1 MGGGGMGGMGGGGMG
16 GGGMGRMGSGG
27 MGGGGMGGMG
37 SGGMGGMGSAGMGGG
52 GMAGMG
58 SGGMGG
64 MGGGGIGAGMGTG
77 GGIGSRTGE
86 PYRLATHETTTPP
99 RHMQSSQGSGLGTGH
114 GRTGSS
120 MGGHESPGQHASR
133 RNLQVDFSG
142 SRKGRSPSASPDRSM
157 TPTSPYSVPQIAPM
171 PSSKL
176 CPVCTTT
183 ELSNPPAVPNY
194 NTCTQCKATVCNQC
208 GFNPN
213 PHLTEVQEWLCLN
226 CQMQRALGI
235 DMTTPRSKSQQQIH
249 SPSHQA
255 KPIVQPQQPTLQP
268 TQSAAAAAQPKPL
281 VQSQST
287 QRQQQRQ
294 PSSQPY
300 SQTQAYSQAQP
311 YSQSQQYPQSQ
322 SQTYPSSQPG
332 LQTQPQASPGLQRH
346 PGPGGPQTQI
356 GPSQQGMR
364 SDPLP
369 HRGPGATGS
378 GPKGGPSQPGG
389 PRIPHPGAVPLPG
402 LAKAPSQPDL
412 GRGSPMHQPMA
423 RHHDHTRSAGSS
435 PAHRPQSQGP
445 PPAQDGL
452 TKLFGFGASLLN
464 QASTLI
470 SVDPLPTAS
479 TQPSPARGKV
489 VFSNATTDIRQQ
501 PQQGTAAPK
510 PFGMGG
516 PHAPTQMGGPHAP
529 TQMGGPHAPT
539 QMGGPHA
546 PTQMGGP
553 HGPTQMGGPHAPTQM
568 GGPHAPTQ
576 MGGPHGPTQMGGP
589 HGPTQMGGPHAPTQ
603 MGGPQMGG
611 LHAPTQKQQH
621 QNIPH
626 QQGMMQQQLPVHHQ
640 KGQQGHPQP
649 HGQQQQQTPAH
660 LQKVT
665 QRQEP
670 VAAPVPAP
678 EPVKPKV
685 NCPLCKTELN
695 INSPD
700 PPNYNTCTQCQ
711 SQVCNLCG
719 FNPTPHLVEKKEW
732 LCLNCQTQRLMSGG
746 PLEEPPL
753 PVPHPSPKHQP
764 MGSPRH
770 QVPTSQ
776 QSPLHKPTNQQGS
789 KPSQAQKPQAGTGSS
804 GPFAPA
810 AAKQPT
816 DTKTGT
822 PATATITTM
831 DSQKPKSSETKLKT
845 ESETQPPKESK
856 PLQKKEPITPIKEIK
871 KSRHYD
877 DTKSNSTHDLS
888 RSPQSLSDTGYSS
901 DGISSSHSEIT
912 GLIQEEEMKL
922 SERGIS
928 VRGSPPS
935 PSEITKLESSMRPL
949 LEKSLSEDKADRRG
963 RKHRDRD
970 LDDRGKQRPRSLSI
984 PPDAYDSDEELEDI
998 MEEEE
1003 DGGDWEGKRKEG
1015 KDEKKEKK
1023 KKDKEAEPTEMT
1035 DEEFMRRQI
1044 MEMSADEE
1052 NEEEE
1057 EMEEEED
1064 EEDEGYGYH
1073 KPKKSH
1079 HKHILSDSGKEKRR
1093 LQHHSS
1099 SFEEETKSTTDVY
1112 KGSVEEGE
1120 EDVMASQGGLRRF
1133 KTIELNNT
1141 NSYSRDME
1149 LSSENDLS
1157 LDREPELE
1165 MESLT
1170 GSPEERSRGDYSSTL
1185 PPTSSSYGSGQSPTS
1200 ISSMEE
1206 DSDSSPSRRQ
1216 RLEEAKQQRKARHRS
1231 HGPLLPTIEDSSE
1244 EDELREEEELLRE
1257 QEKMREV
1264 EQQRIRSTARKTK
1277 RDKEELRA
1285 QRRRERSKT
1294 PPSNLSPIEDASPTE
1309 ELRQAAEMEEL
1320 HRSSA
1325 SEYSPQSLDSEAEG
1339 YESKLYKS
1347 GSEYNLPTFM
1357 SLYSPV
1363 EKSSITTTTT
1373 APSSTSKPLKSAEEV
1388 YEEMM
1393 RKAEQLQKQQQQQ
1406 QQQHGRHYYEED
1418 INGQAYDDE
1427 YEYEQDQ
1434 TGYDNEAAETETDI
1448 YEEIRQTSQNITKM
1462 QQASDE
1468 QVDIEIESS
1477 YPDKQ
1482 LLDTGS
1488 AFAKL
1493 LEQSNALLTP
1503 GTSPTQISAPVSFAE
1518 TGGRIP
1524 DVRVTQHFSGK
1535 DGHKDRLKSQAGKNG
1550 ITPTVAATTIAAYG
1564 VYARDAVTISQT
1576 SSSHTITSTQSA
1588 IYGRHTGSPATS
1600 SATVSSVCSKIAE
1613 ITQAYSQRE
1622 VITRRVGE
1630 TRGVQVRDSSTSSTE
1645 RIIEPRSPK
1654 YTTYYR
1660 STSPPLSPSPPPLQS
1675 PTRSPSRRATAEFST
1690 QTFSSAMRLESA
1702 GSGPS
1707 SPVMA
1712 QGTQTSHRSVSPRLY
1727 RQQSSQD
1734 APYSPPP
1741 SPARP
1746 MTVNTATSP
1755 LSSPTRFSRQST
1767 FETYS
1772 PCGSP
1777 PDTPPF
1783 QHSPTRSFYHT
1794 QRIEKVNVGT
1804 SMVTTA
1810 STYTRGSVSMDNI
1823 SLCRIS
1829 TVPGTS
1835 RVEQG
1840 HMIQGGSVV
1849 DLRTATKQAPII
1861 MTDQGMDLTS
1871 LESRKYHGGSEG
1883 SRHSTI
1889 VQPLIM
1895 NLNSQET
1902 MTPTTVSVT
1911 VAASMF
1917 MTQPKQPTV
1926 YGDPHQTWVDLGQGM
1941 GSAVC
1946 LSQNIPQISPP
1957 IDPSIPKIDAKLE
1970 DLSVQQRELQKQQE
1984 KLQKQQELLEQQL
1997 QQHHQQQ
2004 QPPPLVRFNIAGQV
2018 PPLHKKD
2025 LLISQTGTTP
2035 AVVSAVLPAINPELY
2050 GTGPIE
2056 LKGQPS
2062 PPGLMIGGK
2071 SPHSIIVQMDGGQ
2084 EQARAVTQLV
2094 KVEEGQDALDQLG
2107 GQIKSD
2113 NQPACCDVVYR
2124 IPFGGSCVGG
2134 SEKEGIRPPSA
2145 PPLTYES
2152 DQETQPAR
2160 YHEYPMDGQKA
2171 YTLPFPG
2178 KLQPS
2183 MSDTNLAE
2191 AGLQSYHSKLEP
2203 QFQVSGELAVDLTAM
2218 KQGYGGYIGMQ
2229 YGSYTDLRHGGDIP
2243 TQTLPI
2249 RRYNSLSNISTD
2261 YGYSARDIAGFQE
2274 ANLAQYSATTAR
2286 EISRMCAALN
2296 SMDRFGSNPDLM
2308 QYSTLGR
2315 GTGPGSSRLAAG
2327 LGIRQ
2332 NLLFGLDGKPISH
2345 SQALTNLINA
2355 RQASLRAMYP
2365 AAIRSSDGMIYS
2377 TIQTPI
2383 ASTLPIT
2390 TQPASVLHPLLRGV
2404 YRPYPSA
2411 NMTPV
2416 PLSSLTRLPLNPRMS
2431 LAGQPPVRYPSPGIL
2446 QTTSATATTGGA
2458 ATTSATGS
2466 APASVSMTIAGS
2478 AVQDEPVYLG
2488 KGATVSSSSGEVT
2501 SVGGTLVIPTEPQ
2514 QQPINLS
2521 QAHLNNQ
2528 QQQVTNAQQSQQ
2540 PPPAAHA
2547 YPPSGT
2553 SHAVGPSGPPSGL
2566 PVPGGL
2572 PPFPPPG
2579 AIHKE
2584 GESEAERLHRQQE
2597 QLLQMERERVEL
2609 EKLRQMRLHEELE
2622 RERIELK
2629 LHREKEQMLVH
2640 KELQELQ
2647 TIKEQVL
2654 QQQQQEREKQLVIQ
2668 REQLAQQKSQLD
2680 QIQSLQQQLQQQL
2693 EEQKRQKT
2701 AAVQSVQ
2708 LDANGQPLHPY
2719 VDSQMGS
2726 RSLPNSSSEMCLRS
2740 QEEHM
2745 ETRSNI
2751 RKHSSMTRLSRDIL
2765 DGDGVI
2771 FYSSPRRIV
2780 DSCVQTDDE
2789 DGEERYMMRHRTR
2802 RRGRSVDC
2810 SVQTDDD
2817 DEKTETEHPVRRR
2830 RSRFSRHSESN
2841 AASNSTTATT
2851 STATDTKTDTS
2862 KMVSSSIA
2870 VQTIREMSCQT
2881 EVEHLGRV
2889 SPAIHVTVPDPNKVE
2904 IVHYIS
2910 GPERTQKGQ
2919 SLACQTDPE
2928 AQSQGVVAPQ
2938 LSVPTTV
2945 SPYSSSTSSGTQQS
2959 STSDLLT
2966 QQRQQQHIA
2975 ANAAKF
2981 ERRRPDP
2988 LDINY
2993 QPHNHLHN
3001 ESISSIIRQQ
3011 QTNPKSPQV
3020 LYSPVSPVS
3029 PHRLL
3034 ETSLSS
3040 ERLNKAHVTP
3050 QQKSYTAESPQRHP
3064 SMPRPI
3070 KSTQRSMSDPK
3081 SLSPTTDE
3089 HTKARLTLYQQQALQ
3104 SQLAA
3109 LQQSSLLRKVKRTL
3123 PSPPPEE
3130 TTASAH
3136 LPMMTPALQ
3145 QVYLP
3150 SVPSLKPSS
3159 RSGLAAKASLLKDL
3173 THELKAVEQ
3182 ESTKLRKQQA
3192 ELEEEE
3198 KEIDAKLRYLEL
3210 GIHQRKE
3217 TLVKERERRDIAYLR
3232 CMGDARDYMSDSEL
3246 NNLRLAAA
3254 AASHETNGLL
3264 TTRPSTAPLSQFTG
3278 ELNTAAQ
3285 YPPTSSFLSC
3295 QYPQSQPAAPAQQSS
3310 VPYQSATFNQ
3320 PPYPTVSQSQAL
3332 PQPTPLQS
3340 HIPPPGPAYQ
3350 SQTSY
3355 PSHTYPQPQP
3365 PYPQTD
3371 MGLPAAP
3378 QPQPGQT
3385 GFGPAPPGQ
3394 PPYPTHSSPYPSAV
3408 SYPSQ
3413 TAPYPVQP
3421 QADILTV
3428 HPGRPRQTSLAD
3440 LEHKMPT
3447 NYETISNPTVVVTT
3461 TAQDA
3466 TYSSAAPAYGQYTG
3480 TTTMASSYGPYGS
3493 APVSSSYGGYATVP
3507 PSTYGQ
3513 YTSTAASSYGQ
3524 YTTTT
3529 ANTYGYTTTT
3539 ASSYGQ
3545 YTSTVSNAYG
3555 HSVDSPSTYS
3565 TAEGM
3570 YGAPGLEQ
3578 NIPRNYMMIDDVS
3591 ELTAKDGLGTTTVD
3605 MMHHGSS
3612 GRYPGDIHSHSGTI
3626 GSTTRGGSGGSSYG
3640 RAPEEEAAMQEE
3652 LYDHHGRGKSS
3663 YRHGPL
3669 GGSSSSVSSS
3679 MGGGSSYYYDY
3690 DYKHGSIRSGVQ
3702 KPSPS
3707 SRSLMAPAV
3716 MSSKRSKHRKLGS
3729 MEQKISKFSPIE
3741 EARDVEADLASYA
3754 SGTGGT
3760 YSSSHIRGR
3769 QLIEDYGFKRSAFD
3783 GGSGTTHGSRYCG
3796 SMVDDDDRIYYTST
3810 GRSRSTG
3817 YGMDKISARD
3827 YSGYRS
3833 RSYERDD
3840 RSYRSSYSQGRH
3852 PTRQYSEEESP
3863 LSPLGRF
3870 MGSGRSSSLGPNP
3883 YDSHSSK
3890 YPYYDGQYGSSHSL
3904 PDVQDHIRD
3913 LPRTHVYKS
3922 DDTYIIDDYYCA
3934 VSDSEAYHLGQE
3946 ETDWFEKPRSSSRHY
3961 GGSHSTGRTRHAV
3974 KHTYHD
3980 YDEPPEEDLWPQDEY
3995 GHGGR
4000 HSSSRDQRHHGST
4013 GRHSTSS
4020 RHSDERSSRS
4030 SKAHPKDPS
4039 LRHDPSGRSSSSG
4052 RRGESRSGGYHASDY
4067 SRDPSGHHHGQR
4079 SSRQGEPHR
4088 SSRSKSQQPL
4098 DMQGQPAGSSRS
4110 GSSSSR
4116 AQGPAGG
4123 PTGSGRQGGPGS
4135 QTDGGL
4141 GQRAQLQQQAQ
4152 TSAARTGQ
4160 PGALATS
4167 GPQQQTPTQGQGMGM
4182 GMGMGMG
4189 QGQPKPGQMGPAGGP
4204 MGQTRQTGPV
4214 GTTPVTMAKIDTP
4227 PVTAIGAK
4235 AAPVMASK
4243 AAQPPLTGIGS
4254 KAAPRPGG
4262 IGSAAAGQPGMEG
4275 DNVFSKILPGGAAEQ
4290 AGKLGEAI
4298 TGFGKKFTSLF

>member
-1 MGGGGMGGMGGGGMG
+1 MAEVIQGELDLDFDIMKFFINSKVYPEMVLAGTSARIIFVKSKKTKVTINSTEDGQYILACSANSAPPLAQIVSSECPVGSPKSGMQQGGY
-16 GGGMGRMGSGG
+16 
-27 MGGGGMGGMG
+27 
-37 SGGMGGMGSAGMGGG
+37 
-52 GMAGMG
+52 
-58 SGGMGG
+58 
-64 MGGGGIGAGMGTG
+64 GGGGIGAGMGSG
-77 GGIGSRTGE
+77 GGMGSRAGE
-86 PYRLATHETTTPP
+86 PYRLATHESPTPS
-99 RHMQSSQGSGLGTGH
+99 RQMQSGSGPGVGQM
-114 GRTGSS
+114 GPGSS
-120 MGGHESPGQHASR
+120 HGMGHSPAGTAMGGPGVHGGQSGQSPGQHASR
-133 RNLQVDFSG
+133 RNLQVDFTGSGG
-142 SRKGRSPSASPDRSM
+142 SRTGRSPSVSPDHGV

-183 ELSNPPAVPNY
+183 ELTNPPAVPNY

-213 PHLTEVQEWLCLN
+213 PHLTE
-226 CQMQRALGI
+226 
-235 DMTTPRSKSQQQIH
+235 
-249 SPSHQA
+249 
-255 KPIVQPQQPTLQP
+255 
-268 TQSAAAAAQPKPL
+268 
-281 VQSQST
+281 
-287 QRQQQRQ
+287 
-294 PSSQPY
+294 
-300 SQTQAYSQAQP
+300 
-311 YSQSQQYPQSQ
+311 
-322 SQTYPSSQPG
+322 
-332 LQTQPQASPGLQRH
+332 
-346 PGPGGPQTQI
+346 
-356 GPSQQGMR
+356 
-364 SDPLP
+364 
-369 HRGPGATGS
+369 
-378 GPKGGPSQPGG
+378 
-389 PRIPHPGAVPLPG
+389 
-402 LAKAPSQPDL
+402 
-412 GRGSPMHQPMA
+412 
-423 RHHDHTRSAGSS
+423 
-435 PAHRPQSQGP
+435 
-445 PPAQDGL
+445 
-452 TKLFGFGASLLN
+452 
-464 QASTLI
+464 
-470 SVDPLPTAS
+470 
-479 TQPSPARGKV
+479 
-489 VFSNATTDIRQQ
+489 
-501 PQQGTAAPK
+501 
-510 PFGMGG
+510 
-516 PHAPTQMGGPHAP
+516 
-529 TQMGGPHAPT
+529 
-539 QMGGPHA
+539 
-546 PTQMGGP
+546 
-553 HGPTQMGGPHAPTQM
+553 
-568 GGPHAPTQ
+568 
-576 MGGPHGPTQMGGP
+576 
-589 HGPTQMGGPHAPTQ
+589 
-603 MGGPQMGG
+603 
-611 LHAPTQKQQH
+611 
-621 QNIPH
+621 
-626 QQGMMQQQLPVHHQ
+626 
-640 KGQQGHPQP
+640 
-649 HGQQQQQTPAH
+649 
-660 LQKVT
+660 
-665 QRQEP
+665 
-670 VAAPVPAP
+670 
-678 EPVKPKV
+678 
-685 NCPLCKTELN
+685 
-695 INSPD
+695 
-700 PPNYNTCTQCQ
+700 
-711 SQVCNLCG
+711 
-719 FNPTPHLVEKKEW
+719 KKEW
-732 LCLNCQTQRLMSGG
+732 LCLYCQTQRLMSGG
-746 PLEEPPL
+746 GLDEPPL

-770 QVPTSQ
+770 QAP
-776 QSPLHKPTNQQGS
+776 SPLHKATNQQG
-789 KPSQAQKPQAGTGSS
+789 PRPTQPQAQPQALKPQAGAPGS
-804 GPFAPA
+804 GPFAPVTA
-810 AAKQPT
+810 KPPQIDTRTTTPAPVPTSESQKQPKPT
-816 DTKTGT
+816 EE
-822 PATATITTM
+822 
-831 DSQKPKSSETKLKT
+831 KPKAEPESQITKETKP
-845 ESETQPPKESK
+845 SQRKEE
-856 PLQKKEPITPIKEIK
+856 QIMPIKEIK

-877 DTKSNSTHDLS
+877 NAEAAGGIKDTKNNSSHDLS

-928 VRGSPPS
+928 GRSSPPS

-949 LEKSLSEDKADRRG
+949 LEKSLSEEKADRRG

-984 PPDAYDSDEELEDI
+984 TPEAYDSDEELEDI
-998 MEEEE
+998 LEEEE
-1003 DGGDWEGKRKEG
+1003 DGGDWEGKRREG
-1015 KDEKKEKK
+1015 KDEKKDKK
-1023 KKDKEAEPTEMT
+1023 KKEKEAEPTEMT

-1044 MEMSADEE
+1044 MEMR
-1052 NEEEE
+1052 
-1057 EMEEEED
+1057 
-1064 EEDEGYGYH
+1064 
-1073 KPKKSH
+1073 
-1079 HKHILSDSGKEKRR
+1079 KEKRR

-1099 SFEEETKSTTDVY
+1099 SFEEETKSSTDVY
-1112 KGSVEEGE
+1112 KGSAEEGE
-1120 EDVMASQGGLRRF
+1120 EDLMASQGGLRRF

-1141 NSYSRDME
+1141 NSYTRDME
-1149 LSSENDLS
+1149 LGNENDLS

-1170 GSPEERSRGDYSSTL
+1170 GSPEERSRGDYSSSL

-1244 EDELREEEELLRE
+1244 EEELREEEELLRE

-1363 EKSSITTTTT
+1363 EKSSTTTTT

-1393 RKAEQLQKQQQQQ
+1393 RKAEMLQKQQKQQQQQ
-1406 QQQHGRHYYEED
+1406 QHHGRHGQYYEED
-1418 INGQAYDDE
+1418 VNGQGYDDD

-1434 TGYDNEAAETETDI
+1434 TGYDNDVVETETDI

-1462 QQASDE
+1462 QQATDE
-1468 QVDIEIESS
+1468 QVEIEIESS

-1503 GTSPTQISAPVSFAE
+1503 GTSPTQISAPVCFAE

-1524 DVRVTQHFSGK
+1524 DVRVTQHFSAK
-1535 DGHKDRLKSQAGKNG
+1535 DVHKDRIKSQTGKNG
-1550 ITPTVAATTIAAYG
+1550 ITPAVAATTIAAYG

-1576 SSSHTITSTQSA
+1576 SSSHTITSTQSG
-1588 IYGRHTGSPATS
+1588 IYGRHTGGTATS
-1600 SATVSSVCSKIAE
+1600 TTTVSSVCSKIAE

-1622 VITRRVGE
+1622 VLTRRVGE

-1660 STSPPLSPSPPPLQS
+1660 STSPPLSPSPPPQS

-1690 QTFSSAMRLESA
+1690 QTLSPGIGIQSA
-1702 GSGPS
+1702 GSGPT

-1712 QGTQTSHRSVSPRLY
+1712 QGTQTSQRSVSPRLY

-1767 FETYS
+1767 FDMYS
-1772 PCGSP
+1772 PGVSP
-1777 PDTPPF
+1777 PDTPPY
-1783 QHSPTRSFYHT
+1783 QQSPTRSFYRT
-1794 QRIEKVNVGT
+1794 QRVEKVNVGT
-1804 SMVTTA
+1804 SMVTTVSA
-1810 STYTRGSVSMDNI
+1810 YSRGSMSMDNI

-1835 RVEQG
+1835 KVEQG
-1840 HMIQGGSVV
+1840 QMIQGGSVV
-1849 DLRTATKQAPII
+1849 DLRTATKPAPVII
-1861 MTDQGMDLTS
+1861 TDQGMDLTS
-1871 LESRKYHGGSEG
+1871 LATESRKYHGGPEG

-1895 NLNSQET
+1895 NLNTQET
-1902 MTPTTVSVT
+1902 TTPTTVSVT

-1917 MTQPKQPTV
+1917 ITQPKQPTV
-1926 YGDPHQTWVDLGQGM
+1926 YGDPHQNRVDLGQGM
-1941 GSAVC
+1941 ASAMC
-1946 LSQNIPQISPP
+1946 LSQTKLPGAPP
-1957 IDPSIPKIDAKLE
+1957 TDPSIPKIDAKLE
-1970 DLSVQQRELQKQQE
+1970 DLSIQQQELQKQQE
-1984 KLQKQQELLEQQL
+1984 KLQMQQELLEQQL
-1997 QQHHQQQ
+1997 KQHHHMQQQ
-2004 QPPPLVRFNIAGQV
+2004 QQQASALARYNLTGQISPL
-2018 PPLHKKD
+2018 LKKD
-2025 LLISQTGTTP
+2025 LLVSQTSSAS
-2035 AVVSAVLPAINPELY
+2035 AVVSTISPAINPDLY
-2050 GTGPIE
+2050 STGPIE
-2056 LKGQPS
+2056 LKGKPT
-2062 PPGLMIGGK
+2062 PPGVVNLSGGK
-2071 SPHSIIVQMDGGQ
+2071 PPHSMVVQMEGGPGQ
-2084 EQARAVTQLV
+2084 GAAVTQLV
-2094 KVEEGQDALDQLG
+2094 QIEEGQDAVDLTG
-2107 GQIKSD
+2107 GQIKPD
-2113 NQPACCDVVYR
+2113 NQPVCCDVVYR
-2124 IPFGGSCVGG
+2124 LPFGGSCVGE

-2145 PPLTYES
+2145 PPLSYES
-2152 DQETQPAR
+2152 DTEKQTEK
-2160 YHEYPMDGQKA
+2160 YHEYPMDERKA

-2178 KLQPS
+2178 RLQPS
-2183 MSDTNLAE
+2183 MSDTNLAD
-2191 AGLQSYHSKLEP
+2191 AGLQSYHSKIDP
-2203 QFQVSGELAVDLTAM
+2203 HFQVSGALALDLTSL
-2218 KQGYGGYIGMQ
+2218 KHTYDGGYMGMQ
-2229 YGSYTDLRHGGDIP
+2229 YGSYTDLRHGSDI
-2243 TQTLPI
+2243 TAQTLPI
-2249 RRYNSLSNISTD
+2249 RRFNSLSNISSD
-2261 YGYSARDIAGFQE
+2261 YGYTARDIASFQE
-2274 ANLAQYSATTAR
+2274 SNLAQYSATTAR

-2296 SMDRFGSNPDLM
+2296 SMDRYGSNPDLM
-2308 QYSTLGR
+2308 HFGSLGR
-2315 GTGPGSSRLAAG
+2315 GTGPGTTRLAVT
-2327 LGIRQ
+2327 LGIRP
-2332 NLLFGLDGKPISH
+2332 NLLFGPDGKPISH
-2345 SQALTNLINA
+2345 NQALTNLINA

-2365 AAIRSSDGMIYS
+2365 TVMRSSDGMIYS
-2377 TIQTPI
+2377 TINTPI

-2390 TQPASVLHPLLRGV
+2390 TQPASVLRPLLRGV

-2416 PLSSLTRLPLNPRMS
+2416 PLSSLTRLPMNPRMPLS
-2431 LAGQPPVRYPSPGIL
+2431 GQATFRYPAPSLL
-2446 QTTSATATTGGA
+2446 QMAATSTTAAVTATTL
-2458 ATTSATGS
+2458 
-2466 APASVSMTIAGS
+2466 APVTAPMPSSIPVSTAV
-2478 AVQDEPVYLG
+2478 VQDAPVYLG
-2488 KGATVSSSSGEVT
+2488 KGTKVTSSSMGVTGTSGV
-2501 SVGGTLVIPTEPQ
+2501 VVIPTEPQ

-2521 QAHLNNQ
+2521 QAHLNSQQQQQQ
-2528 QQQVTNAQQSQQ
+2528 QQQVTNSQQPQ

-2547 YPPSGT
+2547 YPLTAPAHTQGYAQPPIGPSAPSGG
-2553 SHAVGPSGPPSGL
+2553 VPI
-2566 PVPGGL
+2566 PGGL

-2579 AIHKE
+2579 AVHKE
-2584 GESEAERLHRQQE
+2584 GETEEERLHRQQE

-2609 EKLRQMRLHEELE
+2609 EKLRQLRLQEELE

-2629 LHREKEQMLVH
+2629 IHREKEQMLVQR
-2640 KELQELQ
+2640 EIQELQ
-2647 TIKEQVL
+2647 SIKE
-2654 QQQQQEREKQLVIQ
+2654 QQQQQERENQLVLQ

-2701 AAVQSVQ
+2701 AAAVAAAAQGMQMDV
-2708 LDANGQPLHPY
+2708 NGQPLHPY
-2719 VDSQMGS
+2719 VETQTSS

-2740 QEEHM
+2740 QGEHVESRNNM
-2745 ETRSNI
+2745 
-2751 RKHSSMTRLSRDIL
+2751 RKHSSMTRLPRD
-2765 DGDGVI
+2765 GAVGEGVA
-2771 FYSSPRRIV
+2771 FYGSAPRRIV

-2789 DGEERYMMRHRTR
+2789 DGEERYMLRQRSR

-2817 DEKTETEHPVRRR
+2817 EDKVEWEQPVRRR
-2830 RSRFSRHSESN
+2830 RSRFSRHSES
-2841 AASNSTTATT
+2841 SSTSGSGTAGVATT
-2851 STATDTKTDTS
+2851 TDTKPDNS

-2870 VQTIREMSCQT
+2870 VQTIREISCQT
-2881 EVEHLGRV
+2881 EAEHLSWV
-2889 SPAIHVTVPDPNKVE
+2889 SPAIHITVPDPSKVE

-2928 AQSQGVVAPQ
+2928 AQSQVVVAPQ
-2938 LSVPTTV
+2938 LTVPTTV
-2945 SPYSSSTSSGTQQS
+2945 SPYSSSIGIGTQQAG
-2959 STSDLLT
+2959 STDPVA
-2966 QQRQQQHIA
+2966 QQRQQQQIA
-2975 ANAAKF
+2975 ASAAKF
-2981 ERRRPDP
+2981 EHRRPDP

-2993 QPHNHLHN
+2993 QPQNHLHN

-3011 QTNPKSPQV
+3011 QVAPKSPQV

-3064 SMPRPI
+3064 SMPRPM

-3081 SLSPTTDE
+3081 PLSPTTDE
-3089 HTKARLTLYQQQALQ
+3089 HTKARLSLYQQQALQ

-3130 TTASAH
+3130 TSATAH
-3136 LPMMTPALQ
+3136 LPMMAPALP

-3150 SVPSLKPSS
+3150 SVPSLKPGS
-3159 RSGLAAKASLLKDL
+3159 RPGLAAKASLLKDL

-3232 CMGDARDYMSDSEL
+3232 CMGDTRDYMSDSEL
-3246 NNLRLAAA
+3246 NNLRLATA
-3254 AASHETNGLL
+3254 AASYESNGLL

-3278 ELNTAAQ
+3278 DVNTAAQ
-3285 YPPTSSFLSC
+3285 YPPTSSFLSY
-3295 QYPQSQPAAPAQQSS
+3295 QYPQSQPAAPTQPSS
-3310 VPYQSATFNQ
+3310 APYQSSTFNQ

-3340 HIPPPGPAYQ
+3340 HVPPPAPSYQ

-3355 PSHTYPQPQP
+3355 PSHTYPQSQP
-3365 PYPQTD
+3365 PYPQTEI
-3371 MGLPAAP
+3371 GLPAAP
-3378 QPQPGQT
+3378 QPQPQPGHT

-3408 SYPSQ
+3408 SSYPNQ
-3413 TAPYPVQP
+3413 TTPYPGQA

-3466 TYSSAAPAYGQYTG
+3466 TYSSAAPSYGQYTG

-3493 APVSSSYGGYATVP
+3493 APVSSSYGGYSSTPA
-3507 PSTYGQ
+3507 STYGQ
-3513 YTSTAASSYGQ
+3513 YTSTPASTYGQ

-3555 HSVDSPSTYS
+3555 HSVDSPSTYG
-3565 TAEGM
+3565 TADGM
-3570 YGAPGLEQ
+3570 YSAPGLEQ

-3591 ELTAKDGLGTTTVD
+3591 ELTAKDGLGTTTGD
-3605 MMHHGSS
+3605 MMHHGGS
-3612 GRYPGDIHSHSGTI
+3612 GRYPGDVHGH
-3626 GSTTRGGSGGSSYG
+3626 GSSARGGTSGSSYG
-3640 RAPEEEAAMQEE
+3640 RAAEEEAAMQEE

-3663 YRHGPL
+3663 YRHGTL
-3669 GGSSSSVSSS
+3669 GGSSSSVCTS
-3679 MGGGSSYYYDY
+3679 MGGGSSCYYDY
-3690 DYKHGSIRSGVQ
+3690 DYKHGSIRSGTQ
-3702 KPSPS
+3702 KPSSS
-3707 SRSLMAPAV
+3707 SRGLLAPAV
-3716 MSSKRSKHRKLGS
+3716 MSSKRSKHRKQGT

-3741 EARDVEADLASYA
+3741 EARDVEADLASYTSA
-3754 SGTGGT
+3754 AGGD
-3760 YSSSHIRGR
+3760 YSSSSRIRGR
-3769 QLIEDYGFKRSAFD
+3769 QLIEDYGFKRNTYE
-3783 GGSGTTHGSRYCG
+3783 GSNASSTSHGSRYYG
-3796 SMVDDDDRIYYTST
+3796 MMVDDDDRIYYTST

-3840 RSYRSSYSQGRH
+3840 CLYRSGYSRGRH

-3870 MGSGRSSSLGPNP
+3870 MGSGRSSSLGPDP
-3883 YDSHSSK
+3883 YDSRSSR
-3890 YPYYDGQYGSSHSL
+3890 YHYYYGHYGSSHSL

-3913 LPRTHVYKS
+3913 LPRTHVYKP
-3922 DDTYIIDDYYCA
+3922 DDTYIIDDYHCA
-3934 VSDSEAYHLGQE
+3934 VSDSEACMPLSPNDMEIDCDLLSVSKAYHLGQE

-3961 GGSHSTGRTRHAV
+3961 SSSHSTGRSRHGV

-3980 YDEPPEEDLWPQDEY
+3980 YDEPPEEDLWPQDDY
-3995 GHGGR
+3995 GHSGR
-4000 HSSSRDQRHHGST
+4000 HSSSRDHRHHGSS
-4013 GRHSTSS
+4013 GRHSSSS
-4020 RHSDERSSRS
+4020 RHSDEPRSSRS
-4030 SKAHPKDPS
+4030 SKGHPKDPS
-4039 LRHDPSGRSSSSG
+4039 MRHDPSGRSSSSG
-4052 RRGESRSGGYHASDY
+4052 RRGESRSGGYHSSEY

-4079 SSRQGEPHR
+4079 SSRQGDPHR
-4088 SSRSKSQQPL
+4088 SSRSKSQQPGDL
-4098 DMQGQPAGSSRS
+4098 QGQPPVITNS
-4110 GSSSSR
+4110 
-4116 AQGPAGG
+4116 
-4123 PTGSGRQGGPGS
+4123 
-4135 QTDGGL
+4135 L
-4141 GQRAQLQQQAQ
+4141 GNLSTLVKHHVKNLGVILDSAYKFDKQVNAVLKASIFQLD
-4152 TSAARTGQ
+4152 TI
-4160 PGALATS
+4160 
-4167 GPQQQTPTQGQGMGM
+4167 
-4182 GMGMGMG
+4182 
-4189 QGQPKPGQMGPAGGP
+4189 
-4204 MGQTRQTGPV
+4204 
-4214 GTTPVTMAKIDTP
+4214 AKI
-4227 PVTAIGAK
+4227 
-4235 AAPVMASK
+4235 
-4243 AAQPPLTGIGS
+4243 
-4254 KAAPRPGG
+4254 
-4262 IGSAAAGQPGMEG
+4262 
-4275 DNVFSKILPGGAAEQ
+4275 
-4290 AGKLGEAI
+4290 KL
-4298 TGFGKKFTSLF
+4298 FLS

>member
-1 MGGGGMGGMGGGGMG
+1 MGNEASMQGGGQPGEPGAAGMMGSVMPGVPATGPEVGQYMKPVNGAAAGGGMGVGGPGMGMTRGPVGSPKPGIKQEGHGGGGIGGGGMGGMGRGGMGGLGGGGMG
-16 GGGMGRMGSGG
+16 GGMGR
-27 MGGGGMGGMG
+27 
-37 SGGMGGMGSAGMGGG
+37 
-52 GMAGMG
+52 
-58 SGGMGG
+58 
-64 MGGGGIGAGMGTG
+64 GGIGTGMGTG
-77 GGIGSRTGE
+77 GGIGSRASET
-86 PYRLATHETTTPP
+86 YRLATHESPTSP
-99 RHMQSSQGSGLGTGH
+99 RHMQSSQVPSMGQGPGSGHGMGH
-114 GRTGSS
+114 GTAGSG
-120 MGGHESPGQHASR
+120 MGGHGGQSPGQHASR
-133 RNLQVDFSG
+133 RNVQVDFSG
-142 SRKGRSPSASPDRSM
+142 SGCSRTGWSPSVSPDHSM

-171 PSSKL
+171 PNSKL

-213 PHLTEVQEWLCLN
+213 PHLTE
-226 CQMQRALGI
+226 
-235 DMTTPRSKSQQQIH
+235 
-249 SPSHQA
+249 
-255 KPIVQPQQPTLQP
+255 
-268 TQSAAAAAQPKPL
+268 
-281 VQSQST
+281 
-287 QRQQQRQ
+287 
-294 PSSQPY
+294 
-300 SQTQAYSQAQP
+300 
-311 YSQSQQYPQSQ
+311 
-322 SQTYPSSQPG
+322 
-332 LQTQPQASPGLQRH
+332 
-346 PGPGGPQTQI
+346 
-356 GPSQQGMR
+356 
-364 SDPLP
+364 
-369 HRGPGATGS
+369 
-378 GPKGGPSQPGG
+378 
-389 PRIPHPGAVPLPG
+389 
-402 LAKAPSQPDL
+402 
-412 GRGSPMHQPMA
+412 
-423 RHHDHTRSAGSS
+423 
-435 PAHRPQSQGP
+435 
-445 PPAQDGL
+445 
-452 TKLFGFGASLLN
+452 
-464 QASTLI
+464 
-470 SVDPLPTAS
+470 
-479 TQPSPARGKV
+479 
-489 VFSNATTDIRQQ
+489 
-501 PQQGTAAPK
+501 
-510 PFGMGG
+510 
-516 PHAPTQMGGPHAP
+516 
-529 TQMGGPHAPT
+529 
-539 QMGGPHA
+539 
-546 PTQMGGP
+546 
-553 HGPTQMGGPHAPTQM
+553 
-568 GGPHAPTQ
+568 
-576 MGGPHGPTQMGGP
+576 
-589 HGPTQMGGPHAPTQ
+589 
-603 MGGPQMGG
+603 
-611 LHAPTQKQQH
+611 
-621 QNIPH
+621 
-626 QQGMMQQQLPVHHQ
+626 
-640 KGQQGHPQP
+640 
-649 HGQQQQQTPAH
+649 
-660 LQKVT
+660 
-665 QRQEP
+665 
-670 VAAPVPAP
+670 
-678 EPVKPKV
+678 
-685 NCPLCKTELN
+685 
-695 INSPD
+695 
-700 PPNYNTCTQCQ
+700 
-711 SQVCNLCG
+711 
-719 FNPTPHLVEKKEW
+719 KKEW

-746 PLEEPPL
+746 GLDNPPL
-753 PVPHPSPKHQP
+753 PVPHLSPKHQP
-764 MGSPRH
+764 MDSPHH
-770 QVPTSQ
+770 QAPASQ
-776 QSPLHKPTNQQGS
+776 QSPIHKPTNQQG
-789 KPSQAQKPQAGTGSS
+789 PRPVHSQLQKPHVGTGDS
-804 GPFAPA
+804 GPFVST

-816 DTKTGT
+816 DTKAAT
-822 PATATITTM
+822 PATAPVLTTETQKQPKPTEEKFKM
-831 DSQKPKSSETKLKT
+831 EPEDQTAKETKPSQKKGE
-845 ESETQPPKESK
+845 Q
-856 PLQKKEPITPIKEIK
+856 ITPIKDIK

-877 DTKSNSTHDLS
+877 DTKNNSTHDLS

-901 DGISSSHSEIT
+901 DGISSSQGEIT

-949 LEKSLSEDKADRRG
+949 LEKSLSEEKVDRIG

-998 MEEEE
+998 LEEEE
-1003 DGGDWEGKRKEG
+1003 DGGDWVGKRKEE
-1015 KDEKKEKK
+1015 KEEKKEKK
-1023 KKDKEAEPTEMT
+1023 KKEKEAEPTEMT

-1057 EMEEEED
+1057 EEED
-1064 EEDEGYGYH
+1064 EEDEGYGYQ
-1073 KPKKSH
+1073 KPKKNH
-1079 HKHILSDSGKEKRR
+1079 HKHIISDSGKEKRR

-1099 SFEEETKSTTDVY
+1099 SFEEETKSAADVY

-1149 LSSENDLS
+1149 LSNENDLS

-1185 PPTSSSYGSGQSPTS
+1185 PATSSSYGSGQSPTS

-1357 SLYSPV
+1357 SLYSPI
-1363 EKSSITTTTT
+1363 EKSSTTTTTT

-1393 RKAEQLQKQQQQQ
+1393 RKAEMLQKQQKQ
-1406 QQQHGRHYYEED
+1406 QQQHGRHGQYYEED
-1418 INGQAYDDE
+1418 VNGQGYDDE
-1427 YEYEQDQ
+1427 YEYERDQ
-1434 TGYDNEAAETETDI
+1434 TGYDNEAAESETSI

-1462 QQASDE
+1462 QQATDE
-1468 QVDIEIESS
+1468 QVEIKIESS

-1482 LLDTGS
+1482 LLDTGP

-1493 LEQSNALLTP
+1493 LEHSNALLTP

-1524 DVRVTQHFSGK
+1524 DVRVTQHFSAK
-1535 DGHKDRLKSQAGKNG
+1535 EEHKDRIKSQAGRNG
-1550 ITPTVAATTIAAYG
+1550 ITPIVAATTIAAYG
-1564 VYARDAVTISQT
+1564 VYTRDAVTISQT
-1576 SSSHTITSTQSA
+1576 SSSHSMTSTQSG

-1630 TRGVQVRDSSTSSTE
+1630 NRGVQVRDSSTSSTE
-1645 RIIEPRSPK
+1645 RIIEPCSPK

-1660 STSPPLSPSPPPLQS
+1660 STSTPLSPSPPPQS

-1690 QTFSSAMRLESA
+1690 QTLNSLIRIDSA
-1702 GSGPS
+1702 GSGPT
-1707 SPVMA
+1707 SPGMA

-1734 APYSPPP
+1734 APYSPPL

-1767 FETYS
+1767 FDTYS
-1772 PCGSP
+1772 PCASP
-1777 PDTPPF
+1777 PDTPPY
-1783 QHSPTRSFYHT
+1783 QQSPTHSFYRT
-1794 QRIEKVNVGT
+1794 QRVEKINVGT
-1804 SMVTTA
+1804 SMVTTV
-1810 STYTRGSVSMDNI
+1810 STYTRGSMSMDNI

-1840 HMIQGGSVV
+1840 NMIQGGSVV
-1849 DLRTATKQAPII
+1849 DLRTATKPAPII

-1871 LESRKYHGGSEG
+1871 LATESRKYHGGSEG

-1895 NLNSQET
+1895 NLNTQVT
-1902 MTPTTVSVT
+1902 TTPTTVSVT

-1926 YGDPHQTWVDLGQGM
+1926 YGDPHQNRVDLGHGM

-1946 LSQNIPQISPP
+1946 LSQDKPPISPP
-1957 IDPSIPKIDAKLE
+1957 TDPSIPKIDAKLE
-1970 DLSVQQRELQKQQE
+1970 DLSVQQKELQKQQE

-1997 QQHHQQQ
+1997 QQHHQMQQ
-2004 QPPPLVRFNIAGQV
+2004 QQQQASALARYNLTGQISPL
-2018 PPLHKKD
+2018 LKKD
-2025 LLISQTGTTP
+2025 LVVSQTSTAS
-2035 AVVSAVLPAINPELY
+2035 AVVSAVSPVINPELY

-2056 LKGQPS
+2056 LKRKPS
-2062 PPGLMIGGK
+2062 PPGLMSGGK
-2071 SPHSIIVQMDGGQ
+2071 SPHDMVVQMDGGP

-2094 KVEEGQDALDQLG
+2094 KVEEGQHAMDLAG
-2107 GQIKSD
+2107 GQIKPD
-2113 NQPACCDVVYR
+2113 NIPACCDVVYQL
-2124 IPFGGSCVGG
+2124 PFGGSCVGG

-2152 DQETQPAR
+2152 DHERQPGS
-2160 YHEYPMDGQKA
+2160 YHEYPMDGRKA

-2178 KLQPS
+2178 RLQPS

-2203 QFQVSGELAVDLTAM
+2203 HLQASGETAMDLTAI
-2218 KQGYGGYIGMQ
+2218 KQGYGAYMGMQ
-2229 YGSYTDLRHGGDIP
+2229 YGSYTDLRHGGDI
-2243 TQTLPI
+2243 TAQTLPI
-2249 RRYNSLSNISTD
+2249 RRYNSLSNISSD
-2261 YGYSARDIAGFQE
+2261 YGYSAHDIASFQE

-2296 SMDRFGSNPDLM
+2296 SMDRYGSNPDLM
-2308 QYSTLGR
+2308 QFSSLGR
-2315 GTGPGSSRLAAG
+2315 GTGPVTSRLAAG

-2345 SQALTNLINA
+2345 SQALTNLISA

-2365 AAIRSSDGMIYS
+2365 AVIRSSDGMIYS

-2390 TQPASVLHPLLRGV
+2390 TQPASVLRPLLRGV

-2416 PLSSLTRLPLNPRMS
+2416 PLSSLSRLPMSPRMPLS
-2431 LAGQPPVRYPSPGIL
+2431 GQAPVRYPAPGF
-2446 QTTSATATTGGA
+2446 QTMLTTATTVA
-2458 ATTSATGS
+2458 VATTL
-2466 APASVSMTIAGS
+2466 APVGAPVSVSMTTTS
-2478 AVQDEPVYLG
+2478 STVQDEPVYIV
-2488 KGATVSSSSGEVT
+2488 KGATVTSPSVEVT
-2501 SVGGTLVIPTEPQ
+2501 SVQETVVIPMEPQ

-2521 QAHLNNQ
+2521 QAHLNSQ
-2528 QQQVTNAQQSQQ
+2528 QQKQVTTAQQPQQ
-2540 PPPAAHA
+2540 PSPAGPV
-2547 YPPSGT
+2547 YPPSAP
-2553 SHAVGPSGPPSGL
+2553 SHTHGYTQPSVGPSAPTSGL
-2566 PVPGGL
+2566 PIPGGL

-2584 GESEAERLHRQQE
+2584 GETEAERLHWQQE

-2609 EKLRQMRLHEELE
+2609 EKLRQLRLQEELE

-2629 LHREKEQMLVH
+2629 LHREKEQILVQR
-2640 KELQELQ
+2640 ELQELQ
-2647 TIKEQVL
+2647 NIKEQVL
-2654 QQQQQEREKQLVIQ
+2654 QQQQQEREKQLVLQ

-2693 EEQKRQKT
+2693 VEQKRQK
-2701 AAVQSVQ
+2701 AAAAAQSMQ
-2708 LDANGQPLHPY
+2708 LDVNGQPLHPY
-2719 VDSQMGS
+2719 IDSQMGS

-2740 QEEHM
+2740 QEEHT
-2745 ETRSNI
+2745 ETRSNMK
-2751 RKHSSMTRLSRDIL
+2751 KHSSMTRLSRDSL
-2765 DGDGVI
+2765 DGDNVV
-2771 FYSSPRRIV
+2771 FYGSPRRIV

-2789 DGEERYMMRHRTR
+2789 DGDERYMMRHRTR

-2817 DEKTETEHPVRRR
+2817 EDKAETEQPVRRR
-2830 RSRFSRHSESN
+2830 RARLSRHAESS
-2841 AASNSTTATT
+2841 AASSSTATT
-2851 STATDTKTDTS
+2851 TIAAIDTKTDTPR
-2862 KMVSSSIA
+2862 MLSSSIA
-2870 VQTIREMSCQT
+2870 IQTIREISCQT
-2881 EVEHLGRV
+2881 EVEHVGRI
-2889 SPAIHVTVPDPNKVE
+2889 SPAIHVTVSDPNKVE

-2919 SLACQTDPE
+2919 SLACQTDQE

-2945 SPYSSSTSSGTQQS
+2945 SPYSSSTSTGTQQS
-2959 STSDLLT
+2959 GSADILI
-2966 QQRQQQHIA
+2966 QQRQQQHIT

-3011 QTNPKSPQV
+3011 QTAPKSPQV

-3040 ERLNKAHVTP
+3040 ERLNRAHVTP

-3064 SMPRPI
+3064 SVPRPI

-3081 SLSPTTDE
+3081 PLSPTTDE
-3089 HTKARLTLYQQQALQ
+3089 HTKARLSLYQQQALQ

-3123 PSPPPEE
+3123 PSPPPDD
-3130 TTASAH
+3130 TTTSAH
-3136 LPMMTPALQ
+3136 LPMMTPTLQ

-3232 CMGDARDYMSDSEL
+3232 CMGDTRDYMSDSEL

-3264 TTRPSTAPLSQFTG
+3264 STRPSTAPLSQFTS

-3295 QYPQSQPAAPAQQSS
+3295 QYPQSQPAAPTQQSS
-3310 VPYQSATFNQ
+3310 LPYQSSTFSQ

-3332 PQPTPLQS
+3332 PQPMPLQS
-3340 HIPPPGPAYQ
+3340 HVPPPGPVSYQ

-3355 PSHTYPQPQP
+3355 PFQTYPPTQP

-3371 MGLPAAP
+3371 MGLPVAP
-3378 QPQPGQT
+3378 QPQPQPGHT

-3408 SYPSQ
+3408 SSYPSQ
-3413 TAPYPVQP
+3413 TTQYLGQS

-3440 LEHKMPT
+3440 LEQKMPT
-3447 NYETISNPTVVVTT
+3447 NYETISNPTVMVTT
-3461 TAQDA
+3461 TAQDT
-3466 TYSSAAPAYGQYTG
+3466 TYSNAAPSYGQYTG
-3480 TTTMASSYGPYGS
+3480 LTTMASSYGPYGS
-3493 APVSSSYGGYATVP
+3493 ASVSSSYGGYSTMP

-3513 YTSTAASSYGQ
+3513 YTSTSANSYGQ

-3565 TAEGM
+3565 TADGM
-3570 YGAPGLEQ
+3570 YGPPGLEQ
-3578 NIPRNYMMIDDVS
+3578 NSPRNYMMIDDVS
-3591 ELTAKDGLGTTTVD
+3591 ELTSKDGLGTTTGD
-3605 MMHHGSS
+3605 MMHHGGS
-3612 GRYPGDIHSHSGTI
+3612 GRYLGDIHGHSSTI
-3626 GSTTRGGSGGSSYG
+3626 GSTTRGGSGSSSYG
-3640 RAPEEEAAMQEE
+3640 RATEEEAAMQEE

-3669 GGSSSSVSSS
+3669 GGSSSSVSAS
-3679 MGGGSSYYYDY
+3679 MGGGSPYYYDY
-3690 DYKHGSIRSGVQ
+3690 DYKHGRIRSGVQ
-3702 KPSPS
+3702 KPLS
-3707 SRSLMAPAV
+3707 SRSLLAPAV

-3741 EARDVEADLASYA
+3741 EARDVEADLASYSSA
-3754 SGTGGT
+3754 TGGANPST
-3760 YSSSHIRGR
+3760 HIRGR
-3769 QLIEDYGFKRSAFD
+3769 QLIEDYGFKRSAY
-3783 GGSGTTHGSRYCG
+3783 SGTTQGSRYG
-3796 SMVDDDDRIYYTST
+3796 SMVEEDDRIYYTST

-3827 YSGYRS
+3827 YPGYRS

-3840 RSYRSSYSQGRH
+3840 RSYRPGYSRGRH
-3852 PTRQYSEEESP
+3852 PTRQCSEEESP

-3870 MGSGRSSSLGPNP
+3870 MGSGRSSSLGPDP
-3883 YDSHSSK
+3883 YDSRSSR
-3890 YPYYDGQYGSSHSL
+3890 YHYYYGHYGSSHSL
-3904 PDVQDHIRD
+3904 PDVQDNIRD

-3922 DDTYIIDDYYCA
+3922 DDTYIIDDYHCA

-3946 ETDWFEKPRSSSRHY
+3946 ETDWFEKPRPSSRHY
-3961 GGSHSTGRTRHAV
+3961 GSSHSSGRSRHGV

-3995 GHGGR
+3995 SHGGR
-4000 HSSSRDQRHHGST
+4000 HSSSRDHRHHGSSS
-4013 GRHSTSS
+4013 RHPSSS
-4020 RHSDERSSRS
+4020 RHSDEPRSSRS
-4030 SKAHPKDPS
+4030 SKGHPKDPS
-4039 LRHDPSGRSSSSG
+4039 MRHDPSGRSSSSG
-4052 RRGESRSGGYHASDY
+4052 RRGESRSGGYHSSDY

-4079 SSRQGEPHR
+4079 SSRQGDQQR
-4088 SSRSKSQQPL
+4088 SSRSKSQQPV
-4098 DMQGQPAGSSRS
+4098 DMQGQPPGSSRS
-4110 GSSSSR
+4110 GSTSTR

-4123 PTGSGRQGGPGS
+4123 PTGSMRQSGLSS
-4135 QTDGGL
+4135 QTDGAT
-4141 GQRAQLQQQAQ
+4141 GQRTQLQQQAQ
-4152 TSAARTGQ
+4152 TSVARPGQ
-4160 PGALATS
+4160 PGAASTT
-4167 GPQQQTPTQGQGMGM
+4167 GPQQQPPAQGQGV
-4182 GMGMGMG
+4182 GMG
-4189 QGQPKPGQMGPAGGP
+4189 QGQAKPGQIGPAGGP
-4204 MGQTRQTGPV
+4204 MGQARQTGPA

-4235 AAPVMASK
+4235 AVPVMATK

-4262 IGSAAAGQPGMEG
+4262 IGSAAVGQPGMEG
-4275 DNVFSKILPGGAAEQ
+4275 DSMLSKILPGGAAEQ

-4298 TGFGKKFTSLF
+4298 SGFGKKFTSFF

>member
-1 MGGGGMGGMGGGGMG
+1 
-16 GGGMGRMGSGG
+16 MGSPKPGMQQGGHGGSGIGG

-37 SGGMGGMGSAGMGGG
+37 GMG
-52 GMAGMG
+52 
-58 SGGMGG
+58 
-64 MGGGGIGAGMGTG
+64 GGGGIGAGMGTG
-77 GGIGSRTGE
+77 GGMGSRAGE
-86 PYRLATHETTTPP
+86 PYRLATHESPSSP
-99 RHMQSSQGSGLGTGH
+99 RHMQSSQGHGMGQGTGSGH
-114 GRTGSS
+114 GMGHSPAGSN
-120 MGGHESPGQHASR
+120 MGGHSGQSPGQHASR

-142 SRKGRSPSASPDRSM
+142 SGGSRTGRTSSVSPDRGV

-171 PSSKL
+171 PKSRL

-194 NTCTQCKATVCNQC
+194 NTCTQCKSTVCNQC

-255 KPIVQPQQPTLQP
+255 KPIVQPQQPTPQP
-268 TQSAAAAAQPKPL
+268 TQPTAAAQPKPL
-281 VQSQST
+281 
-287 QRQQQRQ
+287 
-294 PSSQPY
+294 
-300 SQTQAYSQAQP
+300 A
-311 YSQSQQYPQSQ
+311 
-322 SQTYPSSQPG
+322 
-332 LQTQPQASPGLQRH
+332 
-346 PGPGGPQTQI
+346 
-356 GPSQQGMR
+356 
-364 SDPLP
+364 
-369 HRGPGATGS
+369 
-378 GPKGGPSQPGG
+378 
-389 PRIPHPGAVPLPG
+389 
-402 LAKAPSQPDL
+402 
-412 GRGSPMHQPMA
+412 
-423 RHHDHTRSAGSS
+423 SAGSS
-435 PAHRPQSQGP
+435 PAHRPQSQAP

-470 SVDPLPTAS
+470 NVDPLSTAS

-489 VFSNATTDIRQQ
+489 VFSNASPDNKQ
-501 PQQGTAAPK
+501 QQGAPGSK
-510 PFGMGG
+510 AFGMGG
-516 PHAPTQMGGPHAP
+516 PHAPTQMSGPHASGTHQQSP
-529 TQMGGPHAPT
+529 AH
-539 QMGGPHA
+539 
-546 PTQMGGP
+546 
-553 HGPTQMGGPHAPTQM
+553 
-568 GGPHAPTQ
+568 
-576 MGGPHGPTQMGGP
+576 
-589 HGPTQMGGPHAPTQ
+589 
-603 MGGPQMGG
+603 
-611 LHAPTQKQQH
+611 TQKA
-621 QNIPH
+621 P
-626 QQGMMQQQLPVHHQ
+626 Q
-640 KGQQGHPQP
+640 K
-649 HGQQQQQTPAH
+649 
-660 LQKVT
+660 
-665 QRQEP
+665 QEP
-670 VAAPVPAP
+670 AVAPVPAP

-695 INSPD
+695 INSSD
-700 PPNYNTCTQCQ
+700 PPNYNTCTQCH

-746 PLEEPPL
+746 GLDDPPL
-753 PVPHPSPKHQP
+753 PVPHSSPKHQP

-770 QVPTSQ
+770 QAPTSQ
-776 QSPLHKPTNQQGS
+776 QSPLHKLTNQQTPKAGQ
-789 KPSQAQKPQAGTGSS
+789 PQTQKPQGGT
-804 GPFAPA
+804 
-810 AAKQPT
+810 
-816 DTKTGT
+816 
-822 PATATITTM
+822 
-831 DSQKPKSSETKLKT
+831 
-845 ESETQPPKESK
+845 
-856 PLQKKEPITPIKEIK
+856 EPITPIKDLK

-877 DTKSNSTHDLS
+877 VSLILFVSIASLKSILYDTKNNSTHDLS

-922 SERGIS
+922 SERGICG
-928 VRGSPPS
+928 RGSPPS

-949 LEKSLSEDKADRRG
+949 LEKSLSEDKVERRG

-970 LDDRGKQRPRSLSI
+970 LDDRGKRPRSLSI
-984 PPDAYDSDEELEDI
+984 PPDDYDSDEDLEDI
-998 MEEEE
+998 VEEEE
-1003 DGGDWEGKRKEG
+1003 DGGDWESKRKQG
-1015 KDEKKEKK
+1015 KEEKKEKK
-1023 KKDKEAEPTEMT
+1023 KKEKEAEPTEMT

-1057 EMEEEED
+1057 EMEEEDD
-1064 EEDEGYGYH
+1064 EEDEGYGYQ
-1073 KPKKSH
+1073 KSKKSH
-1079 HKHILSDSGKEKRR
+1079 HKHISDSGKEKRR

-1099 SFEEETKSTTDVY
+1099 SFEEETKSSTDVY

-1141 NSYSRDME
+1141 NSYSRDMD
-1149 LSSENDLS
+1149 LSNENDLS

-1185 PPTSSSYGSGQSPTS
+1185 PATSSSYGSGQSPTS

-1363 EKSSITTTTT
+1363 EKSSTTTTTT

-1393 RKAEQLQKQQQQQ
+1393 RKAEMLQKQQKQQQQ
-1406 QQQHGRHYYEED
+1406 QQQHGRHGQYYEED
-1418 INGQAYDDE
+1418 VNGQGYDEE
-1427 YEYEQDQ
+1427 YEYEDQ
-1434 TGYDNEAAETETDI
+1434 TEYDNEAAETETDI

-1462 QQASDE
+1462 QQATDE
-1468 QVDIEIESS
+1468 QVEIDIESS
-1477 YPDKQ
+1477 FPDKQ

-1518 TGGRIP
+1518 TGSRIP
-1524 DVRVTQHFSGK
+1524 DVRVTQHFSAK
-1535 DGHKDRLKSQAGKNG
+1535 DGHKDRIKSQAGKNG
-1550 ITPTVAATTIAAYG
+1550 ITPAVAATTIAAYG

-1576 SSSHTITSTQSA
+1576 SSSHTMTTTQSGT
-1588 IYGRHTGSPATS
+1588 YGRQSGSTATS

-1645 RIIEPRSPK
+1645 RVVEPRSPK

-1660 STSPPLSPSPPPLQS
+1660 STSPPLSPSPPPQS

-1690 QTFSSAMRLESA
+1690 QTFNSALRMESGA
-1702 GSGPS
+1702 GSGPT

-1712 QGTQTSHRSVSPRLY
+1712 QGTQTSHRSASPRLY

-1734 APYSPPP
+1734 APYSPPQ

-1777 PDTPPF
+1777 PDTPPY
-1783 QHSPTRSFYHT
+1783 QQSPTQSFYRT
-1794 QRIEKVNVGT
+1794 QRVERVNVGT

-1810 STYTRGSVSMDNI
+1810 STYTRGSLSMDNI

-1849 DLRTATKQAPII
+1849 DLRTVTKMAPII

-1871 LESRKYHGGSEG
+1871 LATESRKYHGGAEG

-1895 NLNSQET
+1895 NLNTQET
-1902 MTPTTVSVT
+1902 TTPTTVSVT

-1917 MTQPKQPTV
+1917 MTQHKQPMV
-1926 YGDPHQTWVDLGQGM
+1926 YGDPNQNRVDLGQGI

-1946 LSQNIPQISPP
+1946 LSQNKPP
-1957 IDPSIPKIDAKLE
+1957 STDPSIPKIDAKLE

-1997 QQHHQQQ
+1997 QQHHQMQHHQQ
-2004 QPPPLVRFNIAGQV
+2004 QASALARYSLTGQIPPL
-2018 PPLHKKD
+2018 LKKD
-2025 LLISQTGTTP
+2025 LLVSQTSTAS
-2035 AVVSAVLPAINPELY
+2035 AVVSAVSPIINPEMY

-2056 LKGQPS
+2056 LKGKPS
-2062 PPGLMIGGK
+2062 PPGLMSGGNP
-2071 SPHSIIVQMDGGQ
+2071 PHSMVVQMDGAPDQ
-2084 EQARAVTQLV
+2084 LRTVTQLM
-2094 KVEEGQDALDQLG
+2094 KVEEGQDAMDLTG
-2107 GQIKSD
+2107 GQIKPD

-2124 IPFGGSCVGG
+2124 LPFGGSCVGG

-2152 DQETQPAR
+2152 D
-2160 YHEYPMDGQKA
+2160 HEYQMDGRKA

-2178 KLQPS
+2178 RLQSS

-2191 AGLQSYHSKLEP
+2191 VGLQSYPSKLEP
-2203 QFQVSGELAVDLTAM
+2203 QFQASGELTMDLTGM
-2218 KQGYGGYIGMQ
+2218 KQGYGGFMGMQ
-2229 YGSYTDLRHGGDIP
+2229 YGSYTDLRHGGDI
-2243 TQTLPI
+2243 TAQTLPI
-2249 RRYNSLSNISTD
+2249 RRYNSLSNISSD

-2296 SMDRFGSNPDLM
+2296 SIDRYGSNPDLM
-2308 QYSTLGR
+2308 QFGSLGR
-2315 GTGPGSSRLAAG
+2315 GTGPGTARLAVG
-2327 LGIRQ
+2327 LGMRQ

-2345 SQALTNLINA
+2345 NQALTNLINA

-2390 TQPASVLHPLLRGV
+2390 TQPASVLRPLLRGV
-2404 YRPYPSA
+2404 YRPYPSP

-2416 PLSSLTRLPLNPRMS
+2416 PLSSLSRLPMSPRMPLS
-2431 LAGQPPVRYPSPGIL
+2431 GQAPVSYPAPGL
-2446 QTTSATATTGGA
+2446 SST
-2458 ATTSATGS
+2458 
-2466 APASVSMTIAGS
+2466 
-2478 AVQDEPVYLG
+2478 VQEEPVYLG
-2488 KGATVSSSSGEVT
+2488 KGATMTSSSANT
-2501 SVGGTLVIPTEPQ
+2501 SVQGT
-2514 QQPINLS
+2514 
-2521 QAHLNNQ
+2521 
-2528 QQQVTNAQQSQQ
+2528 SQQ
-2540 PPPAAHA
+2540 PPPAGHS
-2547 YPPSGT
+2547 YPPLAP
-2553 SHAVGPSGPPSGL
+2553 SHTHGYTQPPAGPSAPTGGL
-2566 PVPGGL
+2566 PIPGGL

-2584 GESEAERLHRQQE
+2584 GETEAERLHRQQE

-2609 EKLRQMRLHEELE
+2609 EKLRQMRLQEELE

-2629 LHREKEQMLVH
+2629 MHREKEQILVQR
-2640 KELQELQ
+2640 ELQELQ
-2647 TIKEQVL
+2647 SIKEQVL
-2654 QQQQQEREKQLVIQ
+2654 QQQQNEREKQLVLQ

-2680 QIQSLQQQLQQQL
+2680 QIQSLQHQLQQQL
-2693 EEQKRQKT
+2693 VEQKRQKT
-2701 AAVQSVQ
+2701 AAVQVSGARTT
-2708 LDANGQPLHPY
+2708 LDMNGQPMHPY
-2719 VDSQMGS
+2719 TDSQISS
-2726 RSLPNSSSEMCLRS
+2726 RSLPNSSSEICLRS
-2740 QEEHM
+2740 QEEHV
-2745 ETRSNI
+2745 ETRSNM
-2751 RKHSSMTRLSRDIL
+2751 RKHSSMTRLSRDSL
-2765 DGDGVI
+2765 DGDGVV

-2817 DEKTETEHPVRRR
+2817 EDKAETGQPVRRR

-2841 AASNSTTATT
+2841 SASGSTAATT
-2851 STATDTKTDTS
+2851 TGATDTKTDTS

-2889 SPAIHVTVPDPNKVE
+2889 SPAIHVTLPDPNKVE

-2910 GPERTQKGQ
+2910 GPERTHKGQ

-2928 AQSQGVVAPQ
+2928 AQSQVIVAPQ
-2938 LSVPTTV
+2938 LSIPTTV
-2945 SPYSSSTSSGTQQS
+2945 SPYSSSTSSGTQQPGS
-2959 STSDLLT
+2959 ADLLN

-3011 QTNPKSPQV
+3011 QSTPKSPQV

-3034 ETSLSS
+3034 ENSLSS

-3064 SMPRPI
+3064 SVPRPI
-3070 KSTQRSMSDPK
+3070 KTTQRSMSDPK
-3081 SLSPTTDE
+3081 PLSPTMDE
-3089 HTKARLTLYQQQALQ
+3089 HTKARLNLYQQQALQ

-3123 PSPPPEE
+3123 PSPPPDE
-3130 TTASAH
+3130 TTTAAH
-3136 LPMMTPALQ
+3136 LPMMTPTLQ

-3232 CMGDARDYMSDSEL
+3232 CMGDTRDYMSDSEL

-3264 TTRPSTAPLSQFTG
+3264 PPPSRVMPPLQDLLTS
-3278 ELNTAAQ
+3278 LS
-3285 YPPTSSFLSC
+3285 PPTL
-3295 QYPQSQPAAPAQQSS
+3295 
-3310 VPYQSATFNQ
+3310 
-3320 PPYPTVSQSQAL
+3320 
-3332 PQPTPLQS
+3332 PTPTPNLNPHTPRQTL
-3340 HIPPPGPAYQ
+3340 GYQ
-3350 SQTSY
+3350 LHLSPSQVI
-3355 PSHTYPQPQP
+3355 QVL
-3365 PYPQTD
+3365 
-3371 MGLPAAP
+3371 GLHHLVS
-3378 QPQPGQT
+3378 
-3385 GFGPAPPGQ
+3385 

-3408 SYPSQ
+3408 SSYPSQ
-3413 TAPYPVQP
+3413 TTPYPGQP

-3466 TYSSAAPAYGQYTG
+3466 TYSS
-3480 TTTMASSYGPYGS
+3480 S
-3493 APVSSSYGGYATVP
+3493 APSY
-3507 PSTYGQ
+3507 
-3513 YTSTAASSYGQ
+3513 
-3524 YTTTT
+3524 
-3529 ANTYGYTTTT
+3529 
-3539 ASSYGQ
+3539 
-3545 YTSTVSNAYG
+3545 VSNAYG

-3565 TAEGM
+3565 TADGM

-3591 ELTAKDGLGTTTVD
+3591 ELTAKDGLGTMTGD
-3605 MMHHGSS
+3605 MMHHGGS
-3612 GRYPGDIHSHSGTI
+3612 GRYPGDIHGHSSTI
-3626 GSTTRGGSGGSSYG
+3626 GSTTRGGTGTSSYG
-3640 RAPEEEAAMQEE
+3640 RAPEEEAALQED

-3679 MGGGSSYYYDY
+3679 MGGGSPYYYDY

-3702 KPSPS
+3702 KPSSS
-3707 SRSLMAPAV
+3707 SRSLLAPAV

-3741 EARDVEADLASYA
+3741 EARDVESDLASYSSA
-3754 SGTGGT
+3754 AGGT
-3760 YSSSHIRGR
+3760 YPSANIRGR
-3769 QLIEDYGFKRSAFD
+3769 KLIEDYGFKRTAYEN
-3783 GGSGTTHGSRYCG
+3783 GSGTSHGSRYYG
-3796 SMVDDDDRIYYTST
+3796 SMIEDDDRIYYTST

-3817 YGMDKISARD
+3817 YGMDKISSRD

-3840 RSYRSSYSQGRH
+3840 RSYRSGYSRGRH
-3852 PTRQYSEEESP
+3852 PTRQFSEEESP

-3870 MGSGRSSSLGPNP
+3870 MGSG
-3883 YDSHSSK
+3883 YQ
-3890 YPYYDGQYGSSHSL
+3890 YYIGQYGSSHSL

-3922 DDTYIIDDYYCA
+3922 EDTYIIDDYHCA

-3961 GGSHSTGRTRHAV
+3961 GSSHSTGRSRHGV

-4000 HSSSRDQRHHGST
+4000 QSRDHRHHGST
-4013 GRHSTSS
+4013 GRHTSSS
-4020 RHSDERSSRS
+4020 RHSDEPRSSRS
-4030 SKAHPKDPS
+4030 TKGHPKDPS
-4039 LRHDPSGRSSSSG
+4039 MRHDPSGRSSSTG
-4052 RRGESRSGGYHASDY
+4052 RRGESRSGAYHSSEY

-4079 SSRQGEPHR
+4079 SSRQGDPHR
-4088 SSRSKSQQPL
+4088 SSRSKSQPPG
-4098 DMQGQPAGSSRS
+4098 DMQGQPPEIHFCLPGSSRS
-4110 GSSSSR
+4110 GSASR
-4116 AQGPAGG
+4116 AQGPTGG
-4123 PTGSGRQGGPGS
+4123 PMGSGRQGGPGA
-4135 QTDGGL
+4135 QTDGTS
-4141 GQRAQLQQQAQ
+4141 GQRTQLQQQAQ
-4152 TSAARTGQ
+4152 TSAARPGQ
-4160 PGALATS
+4160 PGAAAVP
-4167 GPQQQTPTQGQGMGM
+4167 GPLQQSPAQGQGM
-4182 GMGMGMG
+4182 
-4189 QGQPKPGQMGPAGGP
+4189 
-4204 MGQTRQTGPV
+4204 
-4214 GTTPVTMAKIDTP
+4214 
-4227 PVTAIGAK
+4227 
-4235 AAPVMASK
+4235 
-4243 AAQPPLTGIGS
+4243 GS

-4275 DNVFSKILPGGAAEQ
+4275 EGMLSKILPGAAAEQ
-4290 AGKLGEAI
+4290 AGKLGDAI
-4298 TGFGKKFTSLF
+4298 TGFGKKFSSLF

>member
-1 MGGGGMGGMGGGGMG
+1 G
-16 GGGMGRMGSGG
+16 
-27 MGGGGMGGMG
+27 
-37 SGGMGGMGSAGMGGG
+37 
-52 GMAGMG
+52 
-58 SGGMGG
+58 
-64 MGGGGIGAGMGTG
+64 
-77 GGIGSRTGE
+77 
-86 PYRLATHETTTPP
+86 
-99 RHMQSSQGSGLGTGH
+99 
-114 GRTGSS
+114 
-120 MGGHESPGQHASR
+120 SPGQHASR

-142 SRKGRSPSASPDRSM
+142 SRSGRSPSASPDRGV

-213 PHLTEVQEWLCLN
+213 PHLTEIFKVRNGFRLGCSSVNTVEYQGGEIPWERPSRGAEIAVSGAAGRLRRCCGGTKVQEWLCLN

-255 KPIVQPQQPTLQP
+255 KPIVQPQQPTPQP
-268 TQSAAAAAQPKPL
+268 TQPAAAQPKPPA
-281 VQSQST
+281 QT
-287 QRQQQRQ
+287 QPIQQQHQQQ
-294 PSSQPY
+294 PQPY
-300 SQTQAYSQAQP
+300 GQTHPYTQA
-311 YSQSQQYPQSQ
+311 QQYPQSQ
-322 SQTYPSSQPG
+322 RYPSSQSQSYSASQPG
-332 LQTQPQASPGLQRH
+332 PQTQTHTSPGLQRYQ
-346 PGPGGPQTQI
+346 GPSGPQTQT
-356 GPSQQGMR
+356 GPYQQGVR
-364 SDPLP
+364 SDPYSQK
-369 HRGPGATGS
+369 GPGAVA
-378 GPKGGPSQPGG
+378 GPSQPGG

-402 LAKAPSQPDL
+402 LTKAPSQPDL
-412 GRGSPMHQPMA
+412 GRGSPMHQSVA
-423 RHHDHTRSAGSS
+423 RHHDQARSAGSS
-435 PAHRPQSQGP
+435 PVHRPQSQAP

-470 SVDPLPTAS
+470 NVDPLPTAA

-489 VFSNATTDIRQQ
+489 VFSNATPDSKQQQ
-501 PQQGTAAPK
+501 PQGTTFTK
-510 PFGMGG
+510 SFGMGG
-516 PHAPTQMGGPHAP
+516 PHAPAPVGGPHAPSQMGGPHAP
-529 TQMGGPHAPT
+529 SQMGGPHAPSQIGGPHAPS
-539 QMGGPHA
+539 QMGGPHVPSQMGGSQPMSQMGGPHVPSQLGGPHVSSQMGSPYQQSQMGAPRMDGPHA
-546 PTQMGGP
+546 PTQ
-553 HGPTQMGGPHAPTQM
+553 
-568 GGPHAPTQ
+568 
-576 MGGPHGPTQMGGP
+576 
-589 HGPTQMGGPHAPTQ
+589 
-603 MGGPQMGG
+603 
-611 LHAPTQKQQH
+611 QQ
-621 QNIPH
+621 QTSMPH
-626 QQGMMQQQLPVHHQ
+626 QQGMPQQPLPGHLQ
-640 KGQQGHPQP
+640 KGPREQQN
-649 HGQQQQQTPAH
+649 QQTPAH
-660 LQKVT
+660 MQKT
-665 QRQEP
+665 PQKQEAS
-670 VAAPVPAP
+670 VAPVPAP

-695 INSPD
+695 IGSSE
-700 PPNYNTCTQCQ
+700 PPNYNSCTQCQ

-719 FNPTPHLVEKKEW
+719 FNPTPHLVELQFSSSEGRIDFPLVRFVPAKKEW
-732 LCLNCQTQRLMSGG
+732 LCLTCQTQRLMSGG
-746 PLEEPPL
+746 GLDDPPL
-753 PVPHPSPKHQP
+753 PAPHPSPKHQ
-764 MGSPRH
+764 MTGSPRH
-770 QVPTSQ
+770 QVPASQ
-776 QSPLHKPTNQQGS
+776 QSPLHKPSSQQG
-789 KPSQAQKPQAGTGSS
+789 QKPAQSQVQKPPTGTDGSS
-804 GPFAPA
+804 PFAPT
-810 AAKQPT
+810 AAKQQP
-816 DTKTGT
+816 DIKTGT
-822 PATATITTM
+822 PATAPGPTPITEA
-831 DSQKPKSSETKLKT
+831 QKQPKPTEEKLKT
-845 ESETQPPKESK
+845 EPENQAAKESK
-856 PLQKKEPITPIKEIK
+856 PAQKKGEQIIPIKDLK

-877 DTKSNSTHDLS
+877 DTKNNSTYELS

-922 SERGIS
+922 SERGVS
-928 VRGSPPS
+928 GRGSPPS
-935 PSEITKLESSMRPL
+935 PSEITRLESSMRPL
-949 LEKSLSEDKADRRG
+949 LEKSLSEEKPDRRG
-963 RKHRDRD
+963 RRHRE
-970 LDDRGKQRPRSLSI
+970 LDDRGKLRPCSLSI
-984 PPDAYDSDEELEDI
+984 PPDAYDSDEELDDI
-998 MEEEE
+998 LEEEE
-1003 DGGDWEGKRKEG
+1003 SGGDWESKRKDVKE
-1015 KDEKKEKK
+1015 EKKERKK
-1023 KKDKEAEPTEMT
+1023 KEKDAEPTEMT

-1057 EMEEEED
+1057 EEEEEEEMEEDED
-1064 EEDEGYGYH
+1064 EEDEGYGYQ

-1079 HKHILSDSGKEKRR
+1079 HKHIISESVKEKRR

-1099 SFEEETKSTTDVY
+1099 SFEEETKSSTDVF

-1149 LSSENDLS
+1149 LSTENDLS

-1185 PPTSSSYGSGQSPTS
+1185 PATSSSYGSGQSPTS

-1339 YESKLYKS
+1339 YDSKIYKS

-1363 EKSSITTTTT
+1363 EKSLTTTTT
-1373 APSSTSKPLKSAEEV
+1373 AAPSSTSKPLKSAEEV

-1393 RKAEQLQKQQQQQ
+1393 RKAEMLQKQQKQQQQQ
-1406 QQQHGRHYYEED
+1406 QQGRHGQYFEED
-1418 INGQAYDDE
+1418 INGQGYDD

-1434 TGYDNEAAETETDI
+1434 NGYDNESLETETDI

-1462 QQASDE
+1462 QQATDE
-1468 QVDIEIESS
+1468 QVEIDIESS

-1482 LLDTGS
+1482 FLDTGS

-1524 DVRVTQHFSGK
+1524 DVRVTQHFSAK
-1535 DGHKDRLKSQAGKNG
+1535 DGHKDRIKLGKNG

-1576 SSSHTITSTQSA
+1576 TSTHTITSSQSGL
-1588 IYGRHTGSPATS
+1588 YGRQAGSPAPS

-1622 VITRRVGE
+1622 VITKRIGD
-1630 TRGVQVRDSSTSSTE
+1630 TRGSQVRDSSAE

-1660 STSPPLSPSPPPLQS
+1660 STSPPLSPSPPPQS
-1675 PTRSPSRRATAEFST
+1675 PTRSPSRRGTAEFST
-1690 QTFSSAMRLESA
+1690 QTFSSAIRMESA
-1702 GSGPS
+1702 HTGPT

-1712 QGTQTSHRSVSPRLY
+1712 QGTQTSHHSFSPRLY

-1734 APYSPPP
+1734 APYSPP
-1741 SPARP
+1741 STPARP

-1767 FETYS
+1767 FDTYS
-1772 PCGSP
+1772 PCDSP
-1777 PDTPPF
+1777 PDTPPY
-1783 QHSPTRSFYHT
+1783 QQSPTHTFYRT
-1794 QRIEKVNVGT
+1794 QRVEKVNVGT

-1810 STYTRGSVSMDNI
+1810 TTYTRGSMSMDNI

-1840 HMIQGGSVV
+1840 RMIHGGSVV
-1849 DLRTATKQAPII
+1849 DLRTVTKPAPII

-1871 LESRKYHGGSEG
+1871 LATESRRYHGGADG

-1895 NLNSQET
+1895 NLNTQET
-1902 MTPTTVSVT
+1902 ITPTTVSVT

-1917 MTQPKQPTV
+1917 MTQPKQPMV
-1926 YGDPHQTWVDLGQGM
+1926 YGDPHQSQIDLGQGM
-1941 GSAVC
+1941 GSVVC
-1946 LSQNIPQISPP
+1946 LSQNKPISPP
-1957 IDPSIPKIDAKLE
+1957 LDPSIPKIDAKLQ
-1970 DLSVQQRELQKQQE
+1970 DLSASSLARYHLTGQISP
-1984 KLQKQQELLEQQL
+1984 LL
-1997 QQHHQQQ
+1997 
-2004 QPPPLVRFNIAGQV
+2004 
-2018 PPLHKKD
+2018 KKD
-2025 LLISQTGTTP
+2025 LLVSQTSTASP
-2035 AVVSAVLPAINPELY
+2035 VVSAVSPVINQDMY

-2056 LKGQPS
+2056 VKGKPS
-2062 PPGLMIGGK
+2062 PSDLMSGGK
-2071 SPHSIIVQMDGGQ
+2071 SPHSVVVQIDGGQ
-2084 EQARAVTQLV
+2084 QQTRAVTQLV
-2094 KVEEGQDALDQLG
+2094 KVEEGQDAMDLTE
-2107 GQIKSD
+2107 GQIKTD
-2113 NQPACCDVVYR
+2113 NQPVCCDVYR
-2124 IPFGGSCVGG
+2124 LPFGGSCVGS
-2134 SEKEGIRPPSA
+2134 SEKEGVRPPSA

-2152 DQETQPAR
+2152 DQERQPR
-2160 YHEYPMDGQKA
+2160 SHHEYPMDGHKA

-2178 KLQPS
+2178 RLQPS
-2183 MSDTNLAE
+2183 MSDTNLADV
-2191 AGLQSYHSKLEP
+2191 GLQSYHSKLESHIQAP
-2203 QFQVSGELAVDLTAM
+2203 GDFVDPATM
-2218 KQGYGGYIGMQ
+2218 KQAYGGYIGMQ
-2229 YGSYTDLRHGGDIP
+2229 YGSYTDLRHGVDI
-2243 TQTLPI
+2243 TAQTLPI

-2261 YGYSARDIAGFQE
+2261 YGYTAREIASFQE

-2296 SMDRFGSNPDLM
+2296 SMDRYGSNPDLM
-2308 QYSTLGR
+2308 QFGSLGR
-2315 GTGPGSSRLAAG
+2315 GTGPVTRLTAG
-2327 LGIRQ
+2327 LGMRQ
-2332 NLLFGLDGKPISH
+2332 NLLFGLDGKPVSH

-2390 TQPASVLHPLLRGV
+2390 TQPASVLRPLLRGI

-2411 NMTPV
+2411 NMTAV
-2416 PLSSLTRLPLNPRMS
+2416 PLASLSRLPMSPRMTMS
-2431 LAGQPPVRYPSPGIL
+2431 GQAPVRYPAPVPG
-2446 QTTSATATTGGA
+2446 
-2458 ATTSATGS
+2458 
-2466 APASVSMTIAGS
+2466 
-2478 AVQDEPVYLG
+2478 
-2488 KGATVSSSSGEVT
+2488 TV
-2501 SVGGTLVIPTEPQ
+2501 VIPTEPQ
-2514 QQPINLS
+2514 QQPLNLS
-2521 QAHLNNQ
+2521 QAHLNS
-2528 QQQVTNAQQSQQ
+2528 QQVTATQQSQQ
-2540 PPPAAHA
+2540 PNSAHSHPHSTLQSHGFSQPPA
-2547 YPPSGT
+2547 
-2553 SHAVGPSGPPSGL
+2553 GPSASTGGTPL
-2566 PVPGGL
+2566 PGGL

-2579 AIHKE
+2579 VVHKE
-2584 GESEAERLHRQQE
+2584 GETEAERLHRQQE
-2597 QLLQMERERVEL
+2597 QLLQLERERVEL
-2609 EKLRQMRLHEELE
+2609 EKIRQLRLHEELE

-2629 LHREKEQMLVH
+2629 LHREKEQILVQR
-2640 KELQELQ
+2640 ELQELQ
-2647 TIKEQVL
+2647 NIKEQVL
-2654 QQQQQEREKQLVIQ
+2654 QQQQQEQ
-2668 REQLAQQKSQLD
+2668 
-2680 QIQSLQQQLQQQL
+2680 
-2693 EEQKRQKT
+2693 
-2701 AAVQSVQ
+2701 
-2708 LDANGQPLHPY
+2708 
-2719 VDSQMGS
+2719 
-2726 RSLPNSSSEMCLRS
+2726 MCLRS
-2740 QEEHM
+2740 QEDHT
-2745 ETRSNI
+2745 ETRSNM
-2751 RKHSSMTRLSRDIL
+2751 RKHSSMTRL
-2765 DGDGVI
+2765 DGDGVT
-2771 FYSSPRRIV
+2771 FYRSSRRIV

-2789 DGEERYMMRHRTR
+2789 DQEERYMMRHRTR

-2817 DEKTETEHPVRRR
+2817 EDKAVSEQPVRRR
-2830 RSRFSRHSESN
+2830 RSRLSRHSEPS
-2841 AASNSTTATT
+2841 AVTSASA
-2851 STATDTKTDTS
+2851 ATDTKCEHCKDGVFQHRHPDKQGNVLPDRSGAPRTGF
-2862 KMVSSSIA
+2862 SS
-2870 VQTIREMSCQT
+2870 
-2881 EVEHLGRV
+2881 
-2889 SPAIHVTVPDPNKVE
+2889 N
-2904 IVHYIS
+2904 
-2910 GPERTQKGQ
+2910 
-2919 SLACQTDPE
+2919 
-2928 AQSQGVVAPQ
+2928 
-2938 LSVPTTV
+2938 
-2945 SPYSSSTSSGTQQS
+2945 
-2959 STSDLLT
+2959 
-2966 QQRQQQHIA
+2966 
-2975 ANAAKF
+2975 
-2981 ERRRPDP
+2981 P
-2988 LDINY
+2988 L
-2993 QPHNHLHN
+2993 
-3001 ESISSIIRQQ
+3001 
-3011 QTNPKSPQV
+3011 
-3020 LYSPVSPVS
+3020 S

-3070 KSTQRSMSDPK
+3070 KSSQRSMSDPK
-3081 SLSPTTDE
+3081 SLSPTADE
-3089 HTKARLTLYQQQALQ
+3089 HTKARLALYQQQALQ

-3123 PSPPPEE
+3123 PSPPPDE
-3130 TTASAH
+3130 TTTSAH
-3136 LPMMTPALQ
+3136 LQ
-3145 QVYLP
+3145 QLYMP

-3232 CMGDARDYMSDSEL
+3232 CMGDTRDYMSDSEL

-3254 AASHETNGLL
+3254 AASHDTNGLL
-3264 TTRPSTAPLSQFTG
+3264 SSRPSTAPLSQFTSDVSTG
-3278 ELNTAAQ
+3278 SQ
-3285 YPPTSSFLSC
+3285 YPTSSSYLSS
-3295 QYPQSQPAAPAQQSS
+3295 QYSQSQPTAALQQTS
-3310 VPYQSATFNQ
+3310 VPYQSSTFNQ
-3320 PPYPTVSQSQAL
+3320 PPYPSVSQSQAL

-3340 HIPPPGPAYQ
+3340 HVPPPGPSYQ
-3350 SQTSY
+3350 PQTSY
-3355 PSHTYPQPQP
+3355 PSHSYPQTQP

-3371 MGLPAAP
+3371 IGLPAAP
-3378 QPQPGQT
+3378 QPQPHT

-3408 SYPSQ
+3408 SSYPSQ
-3413 TAPYPVQP
+3413 TTPYPGQS

-3461 TAQDA
+3461 TAQEA
-3466 TYSSAAPAYGQYTG
+3466 TYSSTAPTYGQYTG
-3480 TTTMASSYGPYGS
+3480 STMAELYGPYGS
-3493 APVSSSYGGYATVP
+3493 APVSSSY
-3507 PSTYGQ
+3507 
-3513 YTSTAASSYGQ
+3513 ASSYGQ
-3524 YTTTT
+3524 Y
-3529 ANTYGYTTTT
+3529 
-3539 ASSYGQ
+3539 S
-3545 YTSTVSNAYG
+3545 STVSNAYG
-3555 HSVDSPSTYS
+3555 HSVDSPSNYS

-3591 ELTAKDGLGTTTVD
+3591 ELTAKNGLGTTTGD

-3612 GRYPGDIHSHSGTI
+3612 GRYPGDIHGHSSTI
-3626 GSTTRGGSGGSSYG
+3626 GSSTRGGTGSSSYG

-3663 YRHGPL
+3663 YRHGTL
-3669 GGSSSSVSSS
+3669 GGSSSVSTSL
-3679 MGGGSSYYYDY
+3679 GGGYPYYYDY
-3690 DYKHGSIRSGVQ
+3690 DYKYGSIWVQ
-3702 KPSPS
+3702 KPSS
-3707 SRSLMAPAV
+3707 SARGLLAPAV
-3716 MSSKRSKHRKLGS
+3716 MSTKRSKHKKLGS

-3741 EARDVEADLASYA
+3741 EARDVEADFATFSSA
-3754 SGTGGT
+3754 TGGI
-3760 YSSSHIRGR
+3760 YPSSHIRGR
-3769 QLIEDYGFKRSAFD
+3769 QLIEDYGFKKSAYDFPA
-3783 GGSGTTHGSRYCG
+3783 TTHASRYYG
-3796 SMVDDDDRIYYTST
+3796 SVVDEDDRIYYTST

-3827 YSGYRS
+3827 YPGYRS

-3840 RSYRSSYSQGRH
+3840 RSYRSDYTRGRH
-3852 PTRQYSEEESP
+3852 PTRQYSEEENS

-3870 MGSGRSSSLGPNP
+3870 RGSGRSSSLGPHP
-3883 YDSHSSK
+3883 YDTRSNRYH
-3890 YPYYDGQYGSSHSL
+3890 YYYGQYGSSHSL

-3922 DDTYIIDDYYCA
+3922 DDTYIIDDYHCA
-3934 VSDSEAYHLGQE
+3934 VSDSEACMPLSPNDMEIDCDLLSVSKAYHLGQE

-3961 GGSHSTGRTRHAV
+3961 SSSHSSGRSRHGY
-3974 KHTYHD
+3974 KHSYHD

-4000 HSSSRDQRHHGST
+4000 HSSSRDHRHHGSS
-4013 GRHSTSS
+4013 GRHSSS
-4020 RHSDERSSRS
+4020 TRHTDEQRSSRS
-4030 SKAHPKDPS
+4030 SKGHPKDPS
-4039 LRHDPSGRSSSSG
+4039 MRHDPSGRSSSSG
-4052 RRGESRSGGYHASDY
+4052 RRGDSRSGGYHSSDY

-4079 SSRQGEPHR
+4079 SSRQGDPHR
-4088 SSRSKSQQPL
+4088 SSRSKSQQGM
-4098 DMQGQPAGSSRS
+4098 DMQGQL
-4110 GSSSSR
+4110 
-4116 AQGPAGG
+4116 
-4123 PTGSGRQGGPGS
+4123 SGRQSGPGPQS
-4135 QTDGGL
+4135 DMGP
-4141 GQRAQLQQQAQ
+4141 GQKTQLQQQAQ
-4152 TSAARTGQ
+4152 MAATRPGQ
-4160 PGALATS
+4160 PGTPAGA
-4167 GPQQQTPTQGQGMGM
+4167 GPQQQPSVQGQGL
-4182 GMGMGMG
+4182 GMG
-4189 QGQPKPGQMGPAGGP
+4189 QNQAKPGQMGPAGGP
-4204 MGQTRQTGPV
+4204 MGQARQTGP
-4214 GTTPVTMAKIDTP
+4214 GNTLPTMEDKKGIFFFSNSSPVLCP
-4227 PVTAIGAK
+4227 SSFHSSP
-4235 AAPVMASK
+4235 
-4243 AAQPPLTGIGS
+4243 GS

-4275 DNVFSKILPGGAAEQ
+4275 EGMFSKILPGGAAEQ
-4290 AGKLGEAI
+4290 AGKLGEGMHNCNNNRNKNLSPVLARSSPLSSEVR
-4298 TGFGKKFTSLF
+4298 TSRCVFVCRE